1 MLREFL
7 NKKKPPQLID
17 RDGERY
23 EVTLRVLSRDLPGF
37 RGVTLD
43 LSRSGVQLET
53 GGLLNI
59 GDQPVLK
66 FEFDRG
72 ELESFECRARV
83 IWSRQEENSRS
94 KYRSGLTFVPETDD
108 EKRQL
113 VRMAT
118 VLQTR
123 SDADLRTLLDQAT
136 RIDPEL
142 ERSYANISTNNYS
155 HYAQPDPKPVEPVAL
170 KPVQQASPIQVPP
183 LPEPTPIAPQVQ
195 EPAPAQHQQAPAPP
209 QTHQPRHPG
218 VYIPLNVILE
228 GYTWN
233 RATRTLHLGIRE
245 GDEVHSLFFPNCQ
258 LFQVMEP
265 AGDEL
270 IVGLYSTATSP
281 ATRRLESGVDTQF
294 KHYRF
299 VAEGGK
305 GLVDIVSQA
314 CKSKL

>member
-1 MLREFL
+1 
-7 NKKKPPQLID
+7 
-17 RDGERY
+17 
-23 EVTLRVLSRDLPGF
+23 
-37 RGVTLD
+37 VTLD

-53 GGLLNI
+53 SGLLTI
-59 GDQPVLK
+59 GSEPTLK

-72 ELESFECRARV
+72 ELESFECPARV
-83 IWSRQEENSRS
+83 VWSRQEDSGAR
-94 KYRSGLTFVPETDD
+94 KFHSGLTFLPSTDD

-113 VRMAT
+113 SRMAT

-123 SDADLRTLLDQAT
+123 SETDLTTLLDQAL

-155 HYAQPDPKPVEPVAL
+155 HYAASEPSPPK
-170 KPVQQASPIQVPP
+170 
-183 LPEPTPIAPQVQ
+183 
-195 EPAPAQHQQAPAPP
+195 PAPARPQPSATASSQPELPP
-209 QTHQPRHPG
+209 HPG
-218 VYIPLNVILE
+218 VYMPLAVTLE

-233 RATRTLHLGIRE
+233 RAGKTLHLGIRE
-245 GDEVHSLFFPNCQ
+245 GDEVHSLYFPNCQ

-265 AGDEL
+265 ASDET

-281 ATRRLESGVDTQF
+281 ATRRLELGTEIEY

-305 GLVDIVSQA
+305 GLVDIVSEG
-314 CKSKL
+314 CRPRV

>member
-1 MLREFL
+1 MLGGFFGR
-7 NKKKPPQLID
+7 KAPQLVD

-23 EVTLRVLSRDLPGF
+23 DVSLRVLSRELPGY

-53 GGLLNI
+53 SGLLTI
-59 GDQPVLK
+59 GSEPTLK

-72 ELESFECRARV
+72 ELESFECPARV
-83 IWSRQEENSRS
+83 VWSRQEDSGAR
-94 KYRSGLTFVPETDD
+94 KFHSGLTFVPSTDD

-113 VRMAT
+113 SRMAT

-123 SDADLRTLLDQAT
+123 SETDLNTLLDQAL

-142 ERSYANISTNNYS
+142 ERSYANLSTNNYS
-155 HYAQPDPKPVEPVAL
+155 QYSAN
-170 KPVQQASPIQVPP
+170 
-183 LPEPTPIAPQVQ
+183 
-195 EPAPAQHQQAPAPP
+195 EPAPPKPAATVTSASASTERKPSAADSEGPAP
-209 QTHQPRHPG
+209 HPG
-218 VYIPLNVILE
+218 VYMPLSVTLE

-233 RATRTLHLGIRE
+233 RASKTLHLGIRE
-245 GDEVHSLFFPNCQ
+245 GDEVHSLYFPNCQ

-265 AGDEL
+265 ASDET

-281 ATRRLESGVDTQF
+281 ATRRLELGTQIEY

-305 GLVDIVSQA
+305 GLVDIVSEG
-314 CKSKL
+314 CRPRV

>member
-1 MLREFL
+1 MLGGFFGR
-7 NKKKPPQLID
+7 KAPQLVD

-23 EVTLRVLSRDLPGF
+23 DVSLRVLSRELPGY

-53 GGLLNI
+53 SGLLTI
-59 GDQPVLK
+59 GSEPTLK

-72 ELESFECRARV
+72 ELESFECPARV
-83 IWSRQEENSRS
+83 VWSRQEDSGAR
-94 KYRSGLTFVPETDD
+94 KFHSGLTFLPSTDD

-113 VRMAT
+113 SRMAT

-123 SDADLRTLLDQAT
+123 SETDLNTLLDQAL

-142 ERSYANISTNNYS
+142 ERSYANLSTNNYS
-155 HYAQPDPKPVEPVAL
+155 HYAAN
-170 KPVQQASPIQVPP
+170 
-183 LPEPTPIAPQVQ
+183 
-195 EPAPAQHQQAPAPP
+195 EPAPQKPASAPAEPQQSAAVDSPP
-209 QTHQPRHPG
+209 GPVPHPG
-218 VYIPLNVILE
+218 VYIPLAVTLE

-233 RATRTLHLGIRE
+233 RAGKTLHLGIRE
-245 GDEVHSLFFPNCQ
+245 GDEVHSLYFPNCQ

-265 AGDEL
+265 ASDET

-281 ATRRLESGVDTQF
+281 ATRRLEFGTQIEY

-305 GLVDIVSQA
+305 GLVDIVSEG
-314 CKSKL
+314 CRPRV

>member
-1 MLREFL
+1 MLGGLFGR
-7 NKKKPPQLID
+7 KAPQLVD

-23 EVTLRVLSRDLPGF
+23 DVSLRVLSRELPGY

-53 GGLLNI
+53 SGLLTI
-59 GDQPVLK
+59 GSEPTLK

-72 ELESFECRARV
+72 ELESFECPARV
-83 IWSRQEENSRS
+83 VWSRQEDSGAR
-94 KYRSGLTFVPETDD
+94 KFRSGLTFIPSTDD

-113 VRMAT
+113 SRMAT
-118 VLQTR
+118 VLQAR
-123 SDADLRTLLDQAT
+123 SETDLNTLLDQAL

-142 ERSYANISTNNYS
+142 ERSYANLSTNNYS
-155 HYAQPDPKPVEPVAL
+155 QYAANEPPAQ
-170 KPVQQASPIQVPP
+170 K
-183 LPEPTPIAPQVQ
+183 
-195 EPAPAQHQQAPAPP
+195 PAPAEPTSSASDSQGPVP
-209 QTHQPRHPG
+209 HPG
-218 VYIPLNVILE
+218 VYMPLAVSLE

-233 RATRTLHLGIRE
+233 RASKTLHLGIRE
-245 GDEVHSLFFPNCQ
+245 GDEVHSLYFPNCQ

-265 AGDEL
+265 AGDES

-281 ATRRLESGVDTQF
+281 ATRRLELGTQIEY

-305 GLVDIVSQA
+305 GLIDIVSEG
-314 CKSKL
+314 CRPRV

>member
-1 MLREFL
+1 MLSGFFS
-7 NKKKPPQLID
+7 KKAPQLVD

-23 EVTLRVLSRDLPGF
+23 DVSLRVLSRELPGY

-53 GGLLNI
+53 SGLLTV
-59 GDQPVLK
+59 GSEPMLK

-72 ELESFECRARV
+72 ELESFECPARV
-83 IWSRQEENSRS
+83 VWSRQDDVGGR
-94 KYRSGLTFVPETDD
+94 KFRSGLTFLPSTDD

-113 VRMAT
+113 ARMST

-123 SDADLRTLLDQAT
+123 SETDLNTLLDQAL

-155 HYAQPDPKPVEPVAL
+155 QYSAPPAEPPKPPAAAQP
-170 KPVQQASPIQVPP
+170 Q
-183 LPEPTPIAPQVQ
+183 
-195 EPAPAQHQQAPAPP
+195 QQAPAADEPIP
-209 QTHQPRHPG
+209 HPG
-218 VYIPLNVILE
+218 VYMPLNITLE

-233 RATRTLHLGIRE
+233 RASKTLHLGIRE
-245 GDEVHSLFFPNCQ
+245 GDHVHSLYFPNCQ

-265 AGDEL
+265 ATDEM

-281 ATRRLESGVDTQF
+281 ATRRLELGTEIEY

-305 GLVDIVSQA
+305 GLIDIVSEG
-314 CKSKL
+314 CKPRV